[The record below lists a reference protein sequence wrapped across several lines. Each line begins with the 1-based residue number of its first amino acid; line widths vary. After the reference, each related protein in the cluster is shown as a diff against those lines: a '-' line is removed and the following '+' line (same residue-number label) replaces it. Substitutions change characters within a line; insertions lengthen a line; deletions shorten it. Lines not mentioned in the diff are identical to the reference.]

1 MNASRTIDLD
11 SIGFARTSA
20 EVVEAAL
27 RALEV
32 EEQVDHAPTFSE
44 NLALWIG
51 GRPELRKRQALDV
64 YVRVMTRDS
73 GLAISSSSTRS
84 LLPDDIAGLNHQDD
98 WCERELTFW
107 ARTGERHNQ
116 FMDDLII
123 AAEDAIQNM
132 LPGDLSDVERSEWAL
147 GLAASLRD

>member
-32 EEQVDHAPTFSE
+32 EEQVDHPPTFSE

-73 GLAISSSSTRS
+73 GLAISSKSTKLRRNGQCAS
-84 LLPDDIAGLNHQDD
+84 
-98 WCERELTFW
+98 CF
-107 ARTGERHNQ
+107 ARKDGR
-116 FMDDLII
+116 
-123 AAEDAIQNM
+123 
-132 LPGDLSDVERSEWAL
+132 
-147 GLAASLRD
+147 